1 MYKRNPNTN
10 KLDVEVVRIP
20 AVHAIT
26 DWTVSEKID
35 GMNIRV
41 IYTLDGYQVKG
52 RSDNAQIPND
62 LIQNIGTLFPPHES
76 VVQYFRDYRGKD
88 LPDSWSVT
96 FYGEG
101 YGPGIQAKG
110 KEYSTKKGFRCFDL
124 LLGEGLWV
132 DDSEMRRVCADLD
145 IPVAPF
151 LGIWSWDSS
160 QPLFSNVLPYSY
172 ASLEEILPFSYVAL
186 EDRGVR
192 DVEAEGIVAKPLV
205 QLFDTRGE
213 RVVWKL
219 TFREFSRVSPAHD
232 APQGASAAGNAH
244 EAGGLTPPTPAG

>member
-1 MYKRNPNTN
+1 MKPYASIETVYKRRDDG
-10 KLDVEVVRIP
+10 KLDVEAIRLPPVP
-20 AVHAIT
+20 AIR

-41 IYTLDGYQVKG
+41 IYTLNGMQIKG
-52 RSDNAQIPND
+52 RSDNAQIPAD
-62 LIQNIGTLFPPHES
+62 LILSISDTMPNYHEA
-76 VVQYFRDYRGKD
+76 VQYFTEYRGKD
-88 LPDSWSVT
+88 LPESWSVT

-101 YGPGIQAKG
+101 YGPGIQKG
-110 KEYSTKKGFRCFDL
+110 QRYSDKKRFRCFDL

-132 DDSEMRRVCADLD
+132 DDREMRRVCADLD
-145 IPVAPF
+145 IPLAPF

-219 TFREFSRVSPAHD
+219 CFREFDKSRNAESM
-232 APQGASAAGNAH
+232 APRAPG
-244 EAGGLTPPTPAG
+244 